1 MDAAKLVHLPS
12 SSTSEY
18 DKDVW
23 DVCNLGIA
31 AQPATGDRQ
40 LNFTSIPQPWLRKA
54 AKQFIR
60 YTLATLSF
68 GSARTRLSALRKFA
82 TFLFQF
88 YPLLQS
94 KEIDR
99 ALVMQYL
106 SYLNTCGVS
115 SSSRAGL
122 IGGLNSFLSLSA
134 RYGWAALPP
143 EPLIF
148 REDYPRPKKQCHDTF
163 QQKCWSNFTNI

>member
-1 MDAAKLVHLPS
+1 MKAAKLVPLPPGS
-12 SSTSEY
+12 ISEY
-18 DKDVW
+18 DKDIW
-23 DVCNLGIA
+23 DVCNLGMA

-40 LNFTSIPQPWLRKA
+40 LNFTRIPQHWLRQA

-68 GSARTRLSALRKFA
+68 GSARTRLSALKKFA
-82 TFLFQF
+82 TFLAQF
-88 YPLLQS
+88 YPLLQPI
-94 KEIDR
+94 EINR
-99 ALVMQYL
+99 ALIMQYL
-106 SYLNTCGVS
+106 SYLHTCGVS

-134 RYGWAALPP
+134 RYGWAVLPP

-148 REDYPRPKKQCHDTF
+148 REDYPRPKKQCHATF
-163 QQKCWSNFTNI
+163 PQKYWSNFTSI